1 MLIFEDLLRRTVGN
15 QMALA
20 HYVGAL
26 THGQRFTNVVVRDQY
41 AKPAVAQVLNDTFD
55 IDNGDGVNARKRFIQ
70 QDEFWVCC
78 QRARNLN
85 AAAFTTGQR
94 LAEAVTQMLDET
106 LPSARSHGQCAA
118 RWSDRHGSGARP
130 SGCRTRLSGG
140 K

>member
-1 MLIFEDLLRRTVGN
+1 M
-15 QMALA
+15 
-20 HYVGAL
+20 
-26 THGQRFTNVVVRDQY
+26 VRDQY

-94 LAEAVTQMLDET
+94 LAEAVTQMFDMKLFHQLVRT
-106 LPSARSHGQCAA
+106 VSALLAGQIVTDLEHGHQVH
-118 RWSDRHGSGARP
+118 R
-130 SGCRTRLSGG
+130 
-140 K
+140 

>member
-26 THGQRFTNVVVRDQY
+26 THRQRFTNVVVRDQY
-41 AKPAVAQVLNDTFD
+41 AKPAVAQVFNDTFD

-70 QDEFWVCC
+70 QDKFRVCC

-94 LAEAVTQMLDET
+94 LTEAVAKVFNMKLFHQLVRTV
-106 LPSARSHGQCAA
+106 SALLAGQIVTDLEHGHQVVEHA
-118 RWSDRHGSGARP
+118 
-130 SGCRTRLSGG
+130 
-140 K
+140 